1 MADAKIEFTRIFKLQ
16 PEAVGQPG
24 KRTFRILADSE
35 SSTASIWLEKEQLME
50 LAIGIQQ
57 LLTTLS
63 DKTGEPEGSPSNREA
78 PGLTRLDFKVGNLVL
93 GHDGNSGFFLIDAH
107 DLEDEDEDEA
117 TVRLWANRRQMEGFA
132 KEALKT
138 CAAGRPICPLCG
150 RAIDPDG
157 HGCPRV
163 NGHAKIT
170 SLD

>member
-1 MADAKIEFTRIFKLQ
+1 MADARIEFTRIFRLQ
-16 PEAVGQPG
+16 PEALGQPG

-35 SSTASIWLEKEQLME
+35 SSTASIWLEKEQLMQ

-63 DKTGEPEGSPSNREA
+63 EENSEPEGTLSSREA

-93 GHDGNSGFFLIDAH
+93 GHDGGSGFFLIDAH
-107 DLEDEDEDEA
+107 DLEDEAEGEA
-117 TVRLWANRRQMEGFA
+117 TVRLWATRSQMESFS
-132 KEALKT
+132 KEALVA

-157 HGCPRV
+157 HACPRV